1 VKPAGGW
8 AAGEQGLHR
17 GGRHRVPPT
26 RCSRVE
32 QVDGQGRPRSPT
44 RTRRPAR
51 GQTTRRLH
59 TGRPAG
65 IRSPDPA
72 GLRDQSHIDAN
83 AVVLGGGYCGTIAA
97 AQRIEV
103 PLYQAV
109 SMPASAIRFWPRLRS
124 APKPYGGGQRFAGA
138 VRTATSEIRVLCEQR
153 SGAGRFDDGFNH
165 HRQTRPSSCHGSRA
179 SIHAGENYSIV
190 STLAD
195 RRSA

>member
-17 GGRHRVPPT
+17 GGRHRVPRA

-83 AVVLGGGYCGTIAA
+83 TVVLGGGYCGTIAA

-109 SMPASAIRFWPRLRS
+109 SMPASAIRFWPKLRS
-124 APKPYGGGQRFAGA
+124 DCPS
-138 VRTATSEIRVLCEQR
+138 RTAAVNASLEPCGRRLARSACCVSSVPAQADSTTGSIIIVKPGHRAATGPERV
-153 SGAGRFDDGFNH
+153 F
-165 HRQTRPSSCHGSRA
+165 
-179 SIHAGENYSIV
+179 
-190 STLAD
+190 TLAKIFD
-195 RRSA
+195 CFDPC